1 MFTKKDLF
9 WSVKGQYPEA
19 KIGQSLA
26 DYKDAV
32 AKVLVGKFELSDD
45 VLANNDVKFK
55 MFVRLFCEAISKLMK
70 KFSKNYINM
79 VNSDAHTVFFS
90 KEITVESLTVQPGP
104 PLAISNDQDTQTR
117 KNDFGAGLEVLT
129 VSHKTQTPRAW
140 IPQSWKPSQANRDAV
155 DNDDTTDA
163 FAAAGDAFIAG
174 DAIVG
179 DAGEAGDTEPPIKIR
194 KVGIRQT
201 QRDAKDLQAEVKS
214 SEVCT

>member
-32 AKVLVGKFELSDD
+32 AKVLAAKFELSDD

-79 VNSDAHTVFFS
+79 VNSEAHKVFFS
-90 KEITVESLTVQPGP
+90 KEITVDSLIVQPSLTVQPE
-104 PLAISNDQDTQTR
+104 LARISNMETQTR
-117 KNDFGAGLEVLT
+117 KNDFAPGLEVLK
-129 VSHKTQTPRAW
+129 VSHTTQTPRKW
-140 IPQSWKPSQANRDAV
+140 IPQSWKPSLANQNAID
-155 DNDDTTDA
+155 DDDTS
-163 FAAAGDAFIAG
+163 GDAFIAG
-174 DAIVG
+174 DAIV
-179 DAGEAGDTEPPIKIR
+179 DADGDTEPPTKLR

-201 QRDAKDLQAEVKS
+201 QRDAKDLRAEVKS

>member
-32 AKVLVGKFELSDD
+32 AKVLVAKFELPDD
-45 VLANNDVKFK
+45 VLANNDKFK

-70 KFSKNYINM
+70 KFSKNYFNM
-79 VNSDAHTVFFS
+79 VNSKAHTVFFN

-104 PLAISNDQDTQTR
+104 PRISNDIETQTR

-129 VSHKTQTPRAW
+129 VSHKTQTPKAW

-155 DNDDTTDA
+155 DDDDTS
-163 FAAAGDAFIAG
+163 GDAFIAG
-174 DAIVG
+174 DANDV
-179 DAGEAGDTEPPIKIR
+179 DAGEAGDTEPPIKMR

-201 QRDAKDLQAEVKS
+201 QRDAKKLRAEVKS

>member
-19 KIGQSLA
+19 KIGQSLV

-32 AKVLVGKFELSDD
+32 SKVLAAKFELSDD

-104 PLAISNDQDTQTR
+104 PLAISNDKDTQTR
-117 KNDFGAGLEVLT
+117 KTDFEAGLEVLT
-129 VSHKTQTPRAW
+129 ASHKTQTPKAW
-140 IPQSWKPSQANRDAV
+140 IPQSWKPNPANRDAV
-155 DNDDTTDA
+155 DDDDTS
-163 FAAAGDAFIAG
+163 DAFIAG
-174 DAIVG
+174 DAFVAGEGG
-179 DAGEAGDTEPPIKIR
+179 DAEPPIKIR
-194 KVGIRQT
+194 KVGPRQT
-201 QRDAKDLQAEVKS
+201 QRDAKTLRAEVKS
-214 SEVCT
+214 SEVC